1 MGYAFLY
8 GVIGSLVGSNVGG
21 EMYVAFLKPLV
32 GQTGVGPQLRTFWL
46 IFAAMGVLTMVLLI
60 LYNKVF
66 AADTQQTRV
75 KARRIMIII
84 YAVLI
89 ALSIAMPIFVVS
101 TKGAIPPKTWIQ
113 SGIMLAVGIGGL
125 YTLFR
130 SKDDEE
136 GVSSPETA

>member
-1 MGYAFLY
+1 MFL
-8 GVIGSLVGSNVGG
+8 
-21 EMYVAFLKPLV
+21 
-32 GQTGVGPQLRTFWL
+32 
-46 IFAAMGVLTMVLLI
+46 LL

-66 AADTQQTRV
+66 GVDTKETRA
-75 KARRIMIII
+75 KARRVMIII
-84 YAVLI
+84 YFVLI
-89 ALSIAMPIFVVS
+89 AISIVMPIFVAS